1 MMDDSV
7 KRGILARR
15 LLATTCLT
23 AVGGTAAQAGS
34 VSEPPNFGTT
44 FATRTLLPV
53 NTTVV
58 TGTTS
63 GISDPDDF
71 VEFQGLAGGT
81 SFTLSATALLS
92 NVSVFTDSQSQIGST
107 LIFNG
112 SSTQQLTNTVPANGL
127 LVVDVH
133 QTNSES
139 GMQAYTLN
147 LTASTT
153 VPEPASCLSL
163 GLGLV
168 GIAGA
173 LAVHRFRSKRQ

>member
-53 NTTVV
+53 GTTMV

-63 GISDPDDF
+63 FSSDADDF

-81 SFTLSATALLS
+81 SFTLSANAFLS
-92 NVSVFTDSQSQIGST
+92 NVSVFTDSNSQIGST
-107 LIFNG
+107 LMFG
-112 SSTQQLTNTVPANGL
+112 FPASTQPLAGTVPANGL

-133 QTNSES
+133 QTNTES
-139 GMQAYTLN
+139 GIQNYTLN

-153 VPEPASCLSL
+153 VP
-163 GLGLV
+163 
-168 GIAGA
+168 
-173 LAVHRFRSKRQ
+173 

>member
-23 AVGGTAAQAGS
+23 AVGGTAAQAA
-34 VSEPPNFGTT
+34 SEPPEFGKT
-44 FATRTLLPV
+44 FATRTMLPV

-58 TGTTS
+58 TVTIDAIGD
-63 GISDPDDF
+63 IDDF

-81 SFTLSATALLS
+81 SFTLSATATIA

-107 LIFNG
+107 LIFG
-112 SSTQQLTNTVPANGL
+112 VTGTQQLTNTVPANGL

-133 QTNSES
+133 GTNAEA
-139 GMQAYTLN
+139 GAQPYTLN
-147 LTASTT
+147 LTTSTT
-153 VPEPASCLSL
+153 VPEPALCLSL

-168 GIAGA
+168 GVAGA
-173 LAVHRFRSKRQ
+173 LAVRRFRSKTQ